1 MLLRSLGELE
11 VTLHNNPQINSNN
24 DLLTIYN
31 PPCHPLIRIENDIE
45 FKQPL
50 TQLTTGRLKPTC
62 MRNNIKYNHET
73 LLYAFDR
80 SNFITKVAIFFV
92 LVEWKASY
100 ANPHNIR
107 NLSPIQEA
115 KLFKRNGFG

>member
-1 MLLRSLGELE
+1 M
-11 VTLHNNPQINSNN
+11 
-24 DLLTIYN
+24 D
-31 PPCHPLIRIENDIE
+31 PLIRIENDIE

-62 MRNNIKYNHET
+62 ISNNIKYNHET

-80 SNFITKVAIFFV
+80 SKFITKDAILFV
-92 LVEWKASY
+92 LVEWKDSY